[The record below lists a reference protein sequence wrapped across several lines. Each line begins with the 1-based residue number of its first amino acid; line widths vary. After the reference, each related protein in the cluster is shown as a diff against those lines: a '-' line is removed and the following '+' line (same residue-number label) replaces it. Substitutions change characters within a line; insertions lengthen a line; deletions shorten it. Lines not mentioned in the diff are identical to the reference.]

1 MTGIRVDMYQYNLS
15 ASADALAHNVLT
27 LEILEHQR
35 K

>member
-15 ASADALAHNVLT
+15 ASADTTVNNVLA